1 MGLSIWHILVVL
13 LVIVVLFGVG
23 KGRIPQIMG
32 DIGKGLRSFKDGLKG
47 EPGPDDRHKH
57 DTLPPSDKRDV

>member
-32 DIGKGLRSFKDGLKG
+32 DIGKGLRSFRDGLKG
-47 EPGPDDRHKH
+47 EPGHDRDKH
-57 DTLPPSDKRDV
+57 DALPPSDKRDA